1 MNDVLKLGVARE
13 VITPEIGGMLYGYP
27 SCPHSTGVRDDLHV
41 TVFAFSQKN
50 LKALMISVELC
61 AIRTDIANE
70 LRGELEE
77 KFGVPKGKI
86 LMACTHTHSGPAMGG
101 DGGQWGEFDQPYYDN
116 IFRPA
121 FIAAVEQALKAMEPV
136 TVGIAVGASRVGVNR
151 RELTLENKVTLGI
164 NEWGPYDPRMTVI
177 SFRKESGE
185 LLANMV
191 AYGAHGTSAGACTL
205 ITRDWSG
212 GMIDAMEAHTGAITA
227 YFQGTEGDVAP
238 RKLLEG
244 LSRIEQT
251 DALEKLAAA
260 DAIRIFNSI
269 TDYQP
274 VSIAVRE
281 DILRLPTKP
290 RMPYDELCRR
300 CDAVTDINKLRLM
313 ERVEY
318 RFNLKVK
325 ASYEEGYQEQEFEEA
340 NQILF
345 RIGDVIFAGA
355 GFELF
360 SEIGMRIDKAF
371 PDQNVICLSCTNGKG
386 GYFPTQSQLALGG
399 YEIDSF
405 RCRNVQRLVD
415 DADFYYIKET
425 IRNISAL
432 QEAEN

>member
-1 MNDVLKLGVARE
+1 MNETLQLGVARE
-13 VITPEIGGMLYGYP
+13 VITPELGGQLYGYP
-27 SCPHSTGVRDDLHV
+27 SCPHSTGVHDDLHV
-41 TVFAFSQKN
+41 TVFAFSQKD

-61 AIRTDIANE
+61 TIRTDIVDE
-70 LRGELEE
+70 LRSDLEE
-77 KFGVPKGKI
+77 KFGIPKENI
-86 LMACTHTHSGPAMGG
+86 LLACTHTHSGPALGG
-101 DGGQWGEFDQPYYDN
+101 DGGQWGEFDQPYYETV
-116 IFRPA
+116 FRPA
-121 FIAAVEQALKAMEPV
+121 FFAAVEQALNVMEPV
-136 TVGIAVGASRVGVNR
+136 TVGTAVGQSRVGINR
-151 RELTLENKVTLGI
+151 RQLTLENKVTLGE
-164 NEWGPYDPRMTVI
+164 NEWGPYDPRMAVI

-251 DALEKLAAA
+251 EALTKVAAA
-260 DAIRIFNSI
+260 DAIRIFDSI
-269 TDYQP
+269 SGYQP
-274 VSIAVRE
+274 VSVAVRE
-281 DILRLPTKP
+281 DILHLPVNP
-290 RMPYDELCRR
+290 RMPYEELCRR
-300 CDAVTDINKLRLM
+300 CDAVTDINKLKLM

-318 RFNLKVK
+318 SFNLKVK
-325 ASYEEGYQEQEFEEA
+325 KSYEEGYQEVPYEEVK
-340 NQILF
+340 QILF
-345 RIGDVIFAGA
+345 KIGDVIFAGA

-371 PDQNVICLSCTNGKG
+371 PDQNVFCLSCANGKG
-386 GYFPTQSQLALGG
+386 GYFSTQSQLPLGG

-425 IRNISAL
+425 IRNINAL
-432 QEAEN
+432 EEC